1 VKIVPNDPN
10 GLEEVE
16 KAAGHE
22 YYWETDAVVVL
33 QKKIFF
39 SFFFEPHT

>member
-1 VKIVPNDPN
+1 VGIIDKSTCLQIVKIVPNLPN

-22 YYWETDAVVVL
+22 YY
-33 QKKIFF
+33 
-39 SFFFEPHT
+39 